1 MTECQYCGTEEPVY
15 EVELHRRENL
25 TTCIPCLAVKRGQ
38 ELTSPDGSTYDRELL
53 EANYE
58 AAYSWFTVLARIKQ
72 DRQIVKRKEDEEHSI
87 DADTRHFLSGVMGG
101 EMYQK
106 PSEIVGAG
114 THTAQEIETVEI
126 EEGGNRR
133 LALITPDASFT
144 IEHAPDFETTESGV
158 YRLTRERIIEE
169 GSNG

>member
-1 MTECQYCGTEEPVY
+1 
-15 EVELHRRENL
+15 
-25 TTCIPCLAVKRGQ
+25 
-38 ELTSPDGSTYDRELL
+38 
-53 EANYE
+53 
-58 AAYSWFTVLARIKQ
+58 
-72 DRQIVKRKEDEEHSI
+72 
-87 DADTRHFLSGVMGG
+87 
-101 EMYQK
+101 MYQK

-114 THTAQEIETVEI
+114 AHTAQEIVTVEI
-126 EEGGNRR
+126 GEDDNRR